1 MMFYINPIKSTCK
14 SDERRNLDSLFSPL
28 LHFWSFWKLNASLSY
43 DSAILLVYIY
53 SREIKTYV
61 HIKIYSYI
69 FITLGS

>member
-1 MMFYINPIKSTCK
+1 MMFYINPIKSTGK
-14 SDERRNLDSLFSPL
+14 SDERRNLDSLLSPL
-28 LHFWSFWKLNASLSY
+28 LHFWRFWKLNTSLSY